1 VVKLEV
7 QSKYLESTNR
17 SHGMIALLLAVD
29 EHTNDQV
36 LSNHIPMSIN
46 NLVTQLETKKESC
59 IILSYDIW
67 TF

>member
-1 VVKLEV
+1 
-7 QSKYLESTNR
+7 
-17 SHGMIALLLAVD
+17 MIALLLAVD
-29 EHTNDQV
+29 EYTNDQV